1 MSKNEQSVG
10 LVVLTGDES
19 EDIGVREGIIQD
31 MRLCHHRAH
40 MTIEFHRPK
49 ATILIFRSK
58 FDGELG
64 TEAMIEDLS
73 SICGSRTL
81 KSPANYRSEYRKD
94 MPAEIFLGGLTHI
107 WTPVNKEELEIV
119 LDILGLRK
127 KASAMY

>member
-19 EDIGVREGIIQD
+19 EDIEIREGIIRE
-31 MRLCHHRAH
+31 MRLSHHRVH
-40 MTIEFHRPK
+40 MTIEFHKPK

-81 KSPANYRSEYRKD
+81 KTPSNYRSEYNVNI
-94 MPAEIFLGGLTHI
+94 PAEIFLGGLPHT
-107 WTPVNKEELEIV
+107 WTPVNKEELEIA

-127 KASAMY
+127 QASAT